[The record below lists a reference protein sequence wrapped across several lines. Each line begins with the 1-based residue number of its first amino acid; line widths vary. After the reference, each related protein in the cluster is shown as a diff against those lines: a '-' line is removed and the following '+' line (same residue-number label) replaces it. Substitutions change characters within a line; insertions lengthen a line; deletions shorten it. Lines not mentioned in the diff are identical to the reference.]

1 MRRNRNLIID
11 AYNLF
16 TRHYVA
22 HPAMSENG
30 DQIGGVVG
38 FLNNLVNMTERV
50 NPQRVYVIWES
61 GGSKRKRDL
70 FSDYKKGKRPQKL
83 NRYYDQDIPDTVQNR
98 NYQVKL
104 LVDILSCYPVTQI
117 YVEDS
122 EADDAIGY
130 MCKYKLHTDENV
142 VISSDHDFYQ
152 LLNKKTIIWS
162 PTLKTFVNTNKVLE
176 RYNVHPNNFCLA
188 KSISGDSSD
197 NIPGVRGVAYKNLSK
212 YFSKFSLEEDYLID
226 EFLADVRSLKE
237 SKKLK
242 MLDAINSAE
251 VLIRRNWR
259 LVHLDVNNLSAHQVA
274 KIDEKIENSSF
285 SYDNMKAH
293 KLLKNSGIKSLDLIR
308 IGFVLKRLREVKK

>member
-104 LVDILSCYPVTQI
+104 LVDILSCFPVTQI
-117 YVEDS
+117 S
-122 EADDAIGY
+122 A
-130 MCKYKLHTDENV
+130 
-142 VISSDHDFYQ
+142 
-152 LLNKKTIIWS
+152 
-162 PTLKTFVNTNKVLE
+162 LK
-176 RYNVHPNNFCLA
+176 
-188 KSISGDSSD
+188 
-197 NIPGVRGVAYKNLSK
+197 
-212 YFSKFSLEEDYLID
+212 
-226 EFLADVRSLKE
+226 
-237 SKKLK
+237 
-242 MLDAINSAE
+242 
-251 VLIRRNWR
+251 
-259 LVHLDVNNLSAHQVA
+259 
-274 KIDEKIENSSF
+274 
-285 SYDNMKAH
+285 
-293 KLLKNSGIKSLDLIR
+293 
-308 IGFVLKRLREVKK
+308 

>member
-1 MRRNRNLIID
+1 MHRNRNLIVD

-50 NPQRVYVIWES
+50 NPQRVYIVWES

-104 LVDILSCYPVTQI
+104 LVEILSCFPVTQI

-162 PTLKTFVNTNKVLE
+162 PTLKSFVNTSKVLE

-197 NIPGVRGVAYKNLSK
+197 NIPGVKGVAYKNLSK
-212 YFSKFSLEEDYLID
+212 YFGKFSLEEDYLID
-226 EFLADVRSLKE
+226 DFLADARELRE
-237 SKKLK
+237 NKKLK
-242 MLDAINSAE
+242 MLDAIDSAE

-259 LVHLDVNNLSAHQVA
+259 LVHLDVNNLAAHQVV
-274 KIDEKIENSSF
+274 KIDEKIENSNF

-293 KLLKNSGIKSLDLIR
+293 RLIKNSGIKSLDLIR
-308 IGFVLKRLREVKK
+308 ANFVLKRLKEVKK